1 MDNNKSIIQL
11 TEAVEAIKTAILQG
25 QYEALKDVN
34 RVQLA
39 VYFAIGKYLL
49 KNTRRL
55 PYGSGALKAISEQLR
70 KEMPGLRGF
79 SETSL
84 KKMRLFYDNWQM
96 LDANSSDVSDE
107 LGSLKSCVTTHES
120 QKSNSSVA
128 TDELSPLKSSVA
140 TDDLQKTNNQIDIYH
155 SIVIPNTAEFPIEDF
170 FQLPFSHHVEVFSKV
185 KDLNARYYYI
195 SRAVKEH
202 LPVES
207 LEKIIKQKAFENRG
221 NLPNNFARTI
231 SNSSVARKAVMM
243 FKDSYALQFINTE
256 EIGERDRQD
265 VDERV
270 VEQKIVQNIKKFI
283 MTFGDDF
290 TFVGNQY
297 HLEVYGEEFF
307 PDLIFFNREL
317 NSLVVIELKTGEF
330 KNSYLGQLTGY
341 LQILDDK
348 VRKPHENPSIG
359 IVLCKS
365 ANKAYVEYVI
375 KAFDKPMGVAT
386 YTTSA
391 DMPEN
396 LRKALPDMEDLK
408 KLISDADGAE

>member
-1 MDNNKSIIQL
+1 MEDNNSIIPLSQ
-11 TEAVEAIKTAILQG
+11 AVEAIKTAILQG
-25 QYEALKDVN
+25 QYEALKGVN
-34 RVQLA
+34 RVQLM
-39 VYFAIGKYLL
+39 VYFGIGKYLS
-49 KNTRRL
+49 KNTRK
-55 PYGSGALKAISEQLR
+55 GVWGTGALKQISEQLLR
-70 KEMPGLRGF
+70 EMPGLRGF

-96 LDANSSDVSDE
+96 LDS
-107 LGSLKSCVTTHES
+107 K
-120 QKSNSSVA
+120 SSVA
-128 TDELSPLKSSVA
+128 TDELSPIKSSVI
-140 TDDLQKTNNQIDIYH
+140 TDDLQKANNQIDIH
-155 SIVIPNTAEFPIEDF
+155 NSIVISNTAKFPIEDF

-185 KDLNARYYYI
+185 KDLPARYYYI

-207 LEKIIKQKAFENRG
+207 LERIIKQKEFENQG
-221 NLPNNFARTI
+221 NLPNNFAQTI
-231 SNSSVARKAVMM
+231 SNSSMARKAVMM

-283 MTFGDDF
+283 MTFGEDF

-307 PDLIFFNREL
+307 PDLIFFNRAL
-317 NSLVVIELKTGEF
+317 NALVVVELKTGEF

-386 YTTSA
+386 YSIG
-391 DMPEN
+391 DEMPEN
-396 LRKALPDMEDLK
+396 LRKALPDVNQLTEL
-408 KLISDADGAE
+408 LNNAD

>member
-1 MDNNKSIIQL
+1 
-11 TEAVEAIKTAILQG
+11 
-25 QYEALKDVN
+25 
-34 RVQLA
+34 
-39 VYFAIGKYLL
+39 
-49 KNTRRL
+49 
-55 PYGSGALKAISEQLR
+55 
-70 KEMPGLRGF
+70 
-79 SETSL
+79 
-84 KKMRLFYDNWQM
+84 
-96 LDANSSDVSDE
+96 
-107 LGSLKSCVTTHES
+107 
-120 QKSNSSVA
+120 
-128 TDELSPLKSSVA
+128 
-140 TDDLQKTNNQIDIYH
+140 
-155 SIVIPNTAEFPIEDF
+155 
-170 FQLPFSHHVEVFSKV
+170 VFSKV
-185 KDLNARYYYI
+185 KDLPARYYYI

-207 LEKIIKQKAFENRG
+207 LERIIKQKEFENQG
-221 NLPNNFARTI
+221 NLPNNFAQTI
-231 SNSSVARKAVMM
+231 SNSSMARKAVMM

-256 EIGERDRQD
+256 EIGERDRKD

-283 MTFGDDF
+283 MTFGEDF

-307 PDLIFFNREL
+307 PDLIFFNRAL
-317 NSLVVIELKTGEF
+317 NALVVVELKTGEF

-386 YTTSA
+386 YTTAA

-396 LRKALPDMEDLK
+396 LRKALPDVNQLAEL
-408 KLISDADGAE
+408 LNNAD

>member
-107 LGSLKSCVTTHES
+107 SCSLKSCVTTHES

-386 YTTSA
+386 YTTAA

-408 KLISDADGAE
+408 RLITDVDGAE

>member
-1 MDNNKSIIQL
+1 
-11 TEAVEAIKTAILQG
+11 
-25 QYEALKDVN
+25 
-34 RVQLA
+34 
-39 VYFAIGKYLL
+39 
-49 KNTRRL
+49 
-55 PYGSGALKAISEQLR
+55 
-70 KEMPGLRGF
+70 MPGLRGF

-96 LDANSSDVSDE
+96 LDS
-107 LGSLKSCVTTHES
+107 K
-120 QKSNSSVA
+120 SSVA
-128 TDELSPLKSSVA
+128 TDELSPIKSSVI
-140 TDDLQKTNNQIDIYH
+140 TDDLQKANNQIDIYN
-155 SIVIPNTAEFPIEDF
+155 SIVISNTAEFPIEDF

-185 KDLNARYYYI
+185 KDLPARYYYI

-207 LEKIIKQKAFENRG
+207 LERIIKQKEFENQG
-221 NLPNNFARTI
+221 NLPNNFAQTI
-231 SNSSVARKAVMM
+231 SNSSMARKAVMM

-283 MTFGDDF
+283 MTFGEDF

-307 PDLIFFNREL
+307 PDLIFFNRAL
-317 NSLVVIELKTGEF
+317 NALVVVELKTGEF

-386 YTTSA
+386 YSIG
-391 DMPEN
+391 DEMPEN
-396 LRKALPDMEDLK
+396 LRKALPDVNQLTEL
-408 KLISDADGAE
+408 LNNAD

>member
-1 MDNNKSIIQL
+1 MEDNNSIIPLSQ
-11 TEAVEAIKTAILQG
+11 AVEAIKTAILQG
-25 QYEALKDVN
+25 QYEALKGVN
-34 RVQLA
+34 RVQLM
-39 VYFAIGKYLL
+39 VYFGIGKYLS
-49 KNTRRL
+49 KNTRK
-55 PYGSGALKAISEQLR
+55 GVWGTGALKQISEQLLR
-70 KEMPGLRGF
+70 EMPGLRGF

-96 LDANSSDVSDE
+96 LDF
-107 LGSLKSCVTTHES
+107 K
-120 QKSNSSVA
+120 SSVA
-128 TDELSPLKSSVA
+128 TDELSPIKSSVI
-140 TDDLQKTNNQIDIYH
+140 TDDLQKANNQIDIH
-155 SIVIPNTAEFPIEDF
+155 NSIVISNTAKFPIEDF

-185 KDLNARYYYI
+185 KDLPARYYYI

-207 LEKIIKQKAFENRG
+207 LERIIKQKEFENQG
-221 NLPNNFARTI
+221 NLPNNFAQTI
-231 SNSSVARKAVMM
+231 SNSSMARKAVMM

-283 MTFGDDF
+283 MTFGEDF

-307 PDLIFFNREL
+307 PDLIFFNRAL
-317 NSLVVIELKTGEF
+317 NALVVVELKTGEF

-386 YTTSA
+386 YSIG
-391 DMPEN
+391 DEMPEN
-396 LRKALPDMEDLK
+396 LRKALPDVNQLTEL
-408 KLISDADGAE
+408 LNNAD